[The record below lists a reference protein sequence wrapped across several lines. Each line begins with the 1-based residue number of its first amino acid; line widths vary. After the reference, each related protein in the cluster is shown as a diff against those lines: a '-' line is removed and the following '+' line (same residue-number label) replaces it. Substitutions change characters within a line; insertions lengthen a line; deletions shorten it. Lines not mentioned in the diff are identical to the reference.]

1 MEKGNVKFAMNGEPG
16 LLVLEVPS
24 EIAPENVVHAC
35 LAIPLRQRSGG
46 MLIAVPIDALDSDAL
61 VDEMSGAGME
71 FWVHLNPFLQSCWLR
86 QRRVA

>member
-35 LAIPLRQRSGG
+35 LAIPLRQNQ
-46 MLIAVPIDALDSDAL
+46 
-61 VDEMSGAGME
+61 EE
-71 FWVHLNPFLQSCWLR
+71 C
-86 QRRVA
+86 